1 MKALVVT
8 FHREI
13 SEQIENDFM
22 AALGILIADKIGKD
36 YAEKAC
42 AHTWNGEELDK
53 ILIKQAA
60 KQEKISPQGK
70 RFYQYL
76 QFVKSHLGS
85 CDRSP
90 QVFAKG
96 FAKKLI
102 NEEGFQNIEC
112 LGILKN
118 IRKYPECED
127 ILRDER
133 CEKLPAIVKDLWPII
148 SFVSDVQVI

>member
-8 FHREI
+8 FHREV
-13 SEQIENDFM
+13 SEQIERDFM

-36 YAEKAC
+36 CAENAN
-42 AHTWNGEELDK
+42 AHTWTGEELDK
-53 ILIKQAA
+53 ILIQKAV
-60 KQEKISPQGK
+60 KQEKVSPQGK

-76 QFVKSHLGS
+76 QFVKNHLGS

-102 NEEGFQNIEC
+102 NEEKSS
-112 LGILKN
+112 LM
-118 IRKYPECED
+118 RKVFKTSNVWVY
-127 ILRDER
+127 
-133 CEKLPAIVKDLWPII
+133 
-148 SFVSDVQVI
+148 

>member
-13 SEQIENDFM
+13 SEQIEKDFM
-22 AALGILIADKIGKD
+22 AALGIVIADKLGKD
-36 YAEKAC
+36 YAEKAS
-42 AHTWNGEELDK
+42 AHTWTGEELDK

-60 KQEKISPQGK
+60 EQNKISPQGK

-102 NEEGFQNIEC
+102 NEDGFQNIEC

-118 IRKYPECED
+118 IRKYPECEE
-127 ILRDER
+127 ILKEER

-148 SFVSDVQVI
+148 NFVSDVQVI